1 MRNECFFHNE
11 SLSYIRD
18 LKVMNDRRDFELTS
32 SDKNIEI
39 RPEAVM
45 FILVCSI
52 AAFSLIMPVTLLHE
66 KDLFSVAS
74 VPTNLLAMY
83 VI

>member
-1 MRNECFFHNE
+1 
-11 SLSYIRD
+11 
-18 LKVMNDRRDFELTS
+18 MNDGRDFELTS

-52 AAFSLIMPVTLLHE
+52 AAFTLL
-66 KDLFSVAS
+66 
-74 VPTNLLAMY
+74 
-83 VI
+83 

>member
-1 MRNECFFHNE
+1 MFFHNE

-45 FILVCSI
+45 FISR
-52 AAFSLIMPVTLLHE
+52 FSAYCNASNTL
-66 KDLFSVAS
+66 A
-74 VPTNLLAMY
+74 
-83 VI
+83 

>member
-1 MRNECFFHNE
+1 MNAKCVFLHNE

-18 LKVMNDRRDFELTS
+18 LKVMNDRRVFELTAC
-32 SDKNIEI
+32 DKSIEI

-52 AAFSLIMPVTLLHE
+52 AAFSFSTAYYYVSNTL
-66 KDLFSVAS
+66 A
-74 VPTNLLAMY
+74 
-83 VI
+83 

>member
-1 MRNECFFHNE
+1 MLPRALRGSFVEEERSKNMLGLACECEMSVFHNE

-18 LKVMNDRRDFELTS
+18 LKVMNDRRDFELAS

-52 AAFSLIMPVTLLHE
+52 AAFSLL
-66 KDLFSVAS
+66 
-74 VPTNLLAMY
+74 
-83 VI
+83 

>member
-1 MRNECFFHNE
+1 
-11 SLSYIRD
+11 
-18 LKVMNDRRDFELTS
+18 MNDRRDFELTS

-45 FILVCSI
+45 FIFVCSS
-52 AAFSLIMPVTLLHE
+52 AAFSLLLLHE